1 MTLGWEDIRAEV
13 LRRIRSRDW
22 PPGALIPGE
31 EALAEEFG
39 VARATVNR
47 ALTAL
52 AEAGVIERKKRA
64 GTRVALQPVRRAR
77 LEIPLIRLDVL
88 ARGMA
93 YDFLLLEDRLI
104 PAPVTVTARMGLPE
118 GTRLRYLETLHRADG
133 RPFVF
138 ETRWLNPV
146 VLPSP
151 PTDVGPDF
159 ATVSANEWL
168 VSHVALVAGDIA
180 FTAEPASASEAR
192 VLGVAPGTAL
202 LVAERTT
209 VGTAGPVTLVRLAHA
224 PGHRVQM
231 AF

>member
-13 LRRIRSRDW
+13 LRRIRGREW

-64 GTRVALQPVRRAR
+64 GTRVAKLPVRRAR
-77 LEIPLIRLDVL
+77 LEIPVIRLDVL
-88 ARGMA
+88 GRGLT
-93 YDFLLLEDRLI
+93 YDFKLLSDRMAK
-104 PAPVTVTARMGLPE
+104 APVLVTARLGLPQDL
-118 GTRLRYLETLHRADG
+118 RMRYLETLHLADG
-133 RPFVF
+133 RPFVL
-138 ETRWLNPV
+138 ESRWLNPAI
-146 VLPSP
+146 LPAP
-151 PTDVGPDF
+151 VPDF
-159 ATVSANEWL
+159 AEVSANEWL
-168 VSHVALVAGDIA
+168 VTHVSLVSGDIA
-180 FTAEPASASEAR
+180 FTAEPATSREAE
-192 VLGVAPGTAL
+192 VLGVAQGTAL

-209 VGTAGPVTLVRLAHA
+209 RGTEGPVTLVRLAHA

>member
-1 MTLGWEDIRAEV
+1 MTGWEDIRAEV
-13 LRRIRSRDW
+13 LRRIRVRDW

-64 GTRVALQPVRRAR
+64 GTRVAELPVRRAR
-77 LEIPLIRLDVL
+77 LEIPVIRLDVL
-88 ARGMA
+88 GRGLS
-93 YDFLLLEDRLI
+93 YDFKLLADRLA
-104 PAPVTVTARMGLPE
+104 PAPVPVSARLGLPE
-118 GTRLRYLETLHRADG
+118 GEAMRYLETLHLAGG
-133 RPFVF
+133 RPYVM

-146 VLPSP
+146 VLTSP
-151 PTDVGPDF
+151 LPDF
-159 ATVSANEWL
+159 AAVSVNEWL
-168 VSHVALVAGDIA
+168 VTHVSLVSGDIA
-180 FTAEPASASEAR
+180 FTAEPASPREAK
-192 VLGVAPGTAL
+192 VMGVSPGTAL

-209 VGTAGPVTLVRLAHA
+209 HGTGGPVTWVRLAHA

-231 AF
+231 VF